1 VNTRPIENI
10 IISIYLGENVSHV
23 SATPSGDSRGIGSGN
38 TGGTVLGC
46 VGGGTWEFD
55 PNKKARHFGL
65 LEMSRQK
72 LTLGIFFSDSEMVNI
87 LVDLDREVSIISWIF
102 LYQVRLAFL
111 SLTFC

>member
-1 VNTRPIENI
+1 MNTRPIENI

-65 LEMSRQK
+65 LEMGRQK
-72 LTLGIFFSDSEMVNI
+72 LTLGIFSQI
-87 LVDLDREVSIISWIF
+87 LKWLIS
-102 LYQVRLAFL
+102 
-111 SLTFC
+111 SLTSIEKSASLVGSFSTRYVLRFSV